1 VGFWRRNVRSTIWK
15 RRNEIAVHVAAVCAL
30 CLLVAVSARAAGDAD
45 KPAPSVET
53 GPSAGVLE
61 TGFHQLYELNF
72 HGAREQFLSYQKLQ
86 PEDPLGKAAEAASYL
101 YEEFN
106 AKGVFTS
113 EFFLNDSK
121 LLGGVEGKPSANRN
135 DAFLETN
142 HEAREMAKQWLQSKP
157 NDPHGLLVLTLTD
170 GMESDYDGIIE
181 KKQLASLS
189 LMRQAEREANTLL
202 AIDPS
207 AQDAYVALGASNY
220 IIGCMPGMKR
230 AFLWF
235 GGVHGDRM
243 RGMQQMQM
251 AADHGHY
258 LQPFAKILLA
268 LACEREHQMDRARVL
283 LIDLAAEFPANPLY
297 AHEIMLLERRVAA
310 S

>member
-1 VGFWRRNVRSTIWK
+1 MCNTMWK
-15 RRNEIAVHVAAVCAL
+15 RRNEIAIQVAVVWAL
-30 CLLVAVSARAAGDAD
+30 CFLVASSVRAQDDAP
-45 KPAPSVET
+45 KQ
-53 GPSAGVLE
+53 AGVSIEADPSDGILE
-61 TGFHQLYELNF
+61 AGFRQLYELNF
-72 HGAREQFLSYQKLQ
+72 QGAREQFLSYQKLK
-86 PEDPLGKAAEAASYL
+86 PADPLGKAAEAASYL

-113 EFFLNDSK
+113 EFFLNDNK
-121 LLGGVEGKPSANRN
+121 LLNGVEGKASANRN
-135 DAFLETN
+135 DKFLETN
-142 HEAREMAKQWLQSKP
+142 HDAREMAKQWLQSRP

-170 GMESDYDGIIE
+170 GMESDYQGIIE
-181 KKQLASLS
+181 KKQLAALS

-202 AIDPS
+202 AIDPD

-220 IIGCMPGMKR
+220 IIGCMPSFKR

-251 AADHGHY
+251 AADNGHY

-268 LACEREHQMDRARVL
+268 LACEREHQMDRARKL
-283 LIDLAAEFPANPLY
+283 LTDLAAEFPANPLY
-297 AHEIMLLERRVAA
+297 AHEIELLNQRVARVAA

>member
-1 VGFWRRNVRSTIWK
+1 MCHMGK
-15 RRNEIAVHVAAVCAL
+15 RRIGIAMHITAICAL
-30 CLLVAVSARAAGDAD
+30 CLLTGLSARAADDTAKSAD
-45 KPAPSVET
+45 PLIQT

-61 TGFHQLYELNF
+61 TGFRQLYELNF
-72 HGAREQFLSYQKLQ
+72 EGARDQFLSYQKLQ
-86 PEDPLGKAAEAASYL
+86 PSDPLGKAAEAASYL

-106 AKGVFTS
+106 DKGVFTS

-121 LLGGVEGKPSANRN
+121 LLSGVDGKPSANRN
-135 DAFLETN
+135 DAFLEAD
-142 HEAREMAKQWLQSKP
+142 HEARQMARQWLQSKP
-157 NDPHGLLVLTLTD
+157 EDPRGLLALTLAD

-189 LMRQAEREANTLL
+189 LMRQAEREANALL
-202 AIDPS
+202 AIDPN

-220 IIGCMPGMKR
+220 IIGCMPGVKR

-235 GGVHGDRM
+235 GGVHGDRAK
-243 RGMQQMQM
+243 GMQEMQM

-268 LACEREHQMDRARVL
+268 LACEREHQMNRARKL
-283 LIDLAAEFPANPLY
+283 LTELAAEFPANPLY
-297 AHEIMLLERRVAA
+297 VHEIALLDHRVAA

>member
-1 VGFWRRNVRSTIWK
+1 LIFS
-15 RRNEIAVHVAAVCAL
+15 L
-30 CLLVAVSARAAGDAD
+30 SARAQDNDAP
-45 KPAPSVET
+45 KQAAVSVE
-53 GPSAGVLE
+53 PDPAEALLE

-72 HGAREQFLSYQKLQ
+72 QAAREQFVSYQKLK

-121 LLGGVEGKPSANRN
+121 LLGGVEGKASANRN
-135 DAFLETN
+135 DAFVEAN
-142 HEAREMAKQWLQSKP
+142 NEAREMAKRWLQTKP

-170 GMESDYDGIIE
+170 GMESDYLGIIE

-189 LMRQAEREANTLL
+189 MMRQAEREANTLL
-202 AIDPS
+202 AIDPN

-220 IIGCMPGMKR
+220 IIGCMPSFKR

-235 GGVHGDRM
+235 GGVHGDRTK
-243 RGMQQMQM
+243 GMDEMQL

-268 LACEREHQMDRARVL
+268 LACEREHQMDRARKL
-283 LIDLAAEFPANPLY
+283 LTDLAAEFPSNPLY
-297 AHEIMLLERRVAA
+297 AHEIELLDQRVARVAA

>member
-1 VGFWRRNVRSTIWK
+1 MRQAMRKGP
-15 RRNEIAVHVAAVCAL
+15 NEVAAEVAVLCAL
-30 CLLVAVSARAAGDAD
+30 CMLVAMSTRAQDDTVPKAAEVTVEADPAAGLLD
-45 KPAPSVET
+45 S
-53 GPSAGVLE
+53 
-61 TGFHQLYELNF
+61 GFRQLYELHF
-72 HGAREQFLSYQKLQ
+72 EDARAQFLEYQKRK
-86 PEDPLGKAAEAASYL
+86 PADPLGKAAEAASYL

-113 EFFLNDSK
+113 EFFLNDNK
-121 LLGGVEGKPSANRN
+121 LLSGVDGKPSANRN
-135 DAFLETN
+135 DEFVQTN
-142 HEAREMAKQWLQSKP
+142 NEARKMAKQWLQTRP
-157 NDPHGLLVLTLTD
+157 DNPHGLLVLTLTD

-181 KKQLASLS
+181 KKQLAALS
-189 LMRQAEREANTLL
+189 LMRQAEREANAVL
-202 AIDPS
+202 AIDPN

-220 IIGCMPGMKR
+220 IIGCMPGFKR

-243 RGMQQMQM
+243 KGMEEMQL

-268 LACEREHQMDRARVL
+268 LACEREHQMDRARKL
-283 LIDLAAEFPANPLY
+283 LIELAAEFPANPIY
-297 AHEIMLLERRVAA
+297 ARELALLDQRVAT

>member
-1 VGFWRRNVRSTIWK
+1 MRDTIWK
-15 RRNEIAVHVAAVCAL
+15 RRNEIAIQVAVVCAL
-30 CLLVAVSARAAGDAD
+30 CFLVASSVRAQDDAP
-45 KPAPSVET
+45 KQ
-53 GPSAGVLE
+53 AGVSIEADPSDGILE
-61 TGFHQLYELNF
+61 AGFRQLYELNF
-72 HGAREQFLSYQKLQ
+72 QGAREQFLSYQKLK
-86 PEDPLGKAAEAASYL
+86 PADPLGKAAEAASYL

-113 EFFLNDSK
+113 EFFLNDNK
-121 LLGGVEGKPSANRN
+121 LLNGVEGKASANRN
-135 DAFLETN
+135 DKFLETN
-142 HEAREMAKQWLQSKP
+142 HDAREMAKQWLQSRP

-170 GMESDYDGIIE
+170 GMESDYQGIIE
-181 KKQLASLS
+181 KKQLAALS

-202 AIDPS
+202 AIDPD

-220 IIGCMPGMKR
+220 IIGCMPSFKR

-251 AADHGHY
+251 AADNGNY

-268 LACEREHQMDRARVL
+268 LACEREHQMDRARKL
-283 LIDLAAEFPANPLY
+283 LTDLAAEFPANPLY
-297 AHEIMLLERRVAA
+297 AHEIELLNQRVARVAA

>member
-1 VGFWRRNVRSTIWK
+1 MWK
-15 RRNEIAVHVAAVCAL
+15 RRNEIAMQVATVCAL
-30 CLLVAVSARAAGDAD
+30 CFLVGISARAQAPDDAAKQAGAAVESD
-45 KPAPSVET
+45 PAE
-53 GPSAGVLE
+53 ALLE

-72 HGAREQFLSYQKLQ
+72 SGAREQFLSYQKMK
-86 PEDPLGKAAEAASYL
+86 PADPMGKAAEAASYL

-113 EFFLNDSK
+113 EFFLNDEK
-121 LLGGVEGKPSANRN
+121 LLGGVEGKASANKN
-135 DAFLETN
+135 DAFVDAN
-142 HEAREMAKQWLQSKP
+142 REAREMAKEVLKSNPSDTQ
-157 NDPHGLLVLTLTD
+157 GLLVLTLTD

-181 KKQLASLS
+181 KKQLPALN
-189 LMRQAEREANTLL
+189 MMKQAEHEAGVLL
-202 AIDPS
+202 AIDPD

-220 IIGCMPGMKR
+220 IIGCMPGFKR

-243 RGMQQMQM
+243 KGMQQMQM

-258 LQPFAKILLA
+258 LRPFAKILLA
-268 LACEREHQMDRARVL
+268 LACEREHQMDRARKL
-283 LIDLAAEFPANPLY
+283 LTELATEFPANPLY
-297 AHEIMLLERRVAA
+297 AHEIELLDHRIAAAA

>member
-1 VGFWRRNVRSTIWK
+1 MRNNPWK
-15 RRNEIAVHVAAVCAL
+15 RRNEIAMRIAAVCAL
-30 CLLVAVSARAAGDAD
+30 CLLATLSAPAQDDAAKQTGVTVEADPADAL
-45 KPAPSVET
+45 
-53 GPSAGVLE
+53 LE
-61 TGFHQLYELNF
+61 TGFRQLYELNF
-72 HGAREQFLSYQKLQ
+72 QGARQQFVSYQKIR
-86 PEDPLGKAAEAASYL
+86 PDDPLGKAAEAASYL

-113 EFFLNDSK
+113 EFFLNDDK
-121 LLGGVEGKPSANRN
+121 LLKGVDGKPSANRN
-135 DAFLETN
+135 DAFVQAN
-142 HEAREMAKQWLQSKP
+142 NQAREMAKQWLQTKP

-181 KKQLASLS
+181 KKQLAALG
-189 LMRQAEREANTLL
+189 LMRQAEREANALL
-202 AIDPS
+202 AVDPNE
-207 AQDAYVALGASNY
+207 QDAYVALGASNY
-220 IIGCMPGMKR
+220 VIGCMPGMKR

-243 RGMQQMQM
+243 KGMQEMQL

-268 LACEREHQMDRARVL
+268 LACEREHQMDRARKL
-283 LIDLAAEFPANPLY
+283 LSELATEFPANPLY
-297 AHEIMLLERRVAA
+297 AHEIALLDQRAAA

>member
-1 VGFWRRNVRSTIWK
+1 MWK
-15 RRNEIAVHVAAVCAL
+15 RRNEIAMLVAAVCAL
-30 CLLVAVSARAAGDAD
+30 CLLVALSVRAEDDAAS
-45 KPAPSVET
+45 KQ
-53 GPSAGVLE
+53 AGVAVEADPAEAALE
-61 TGFHQLYELNF
+61 TGFRQLYELNF
-72 HGAREQFLSYQKLQ
+72 QGAREQFLSYQKVK
-86 PEDPLGKAAEAASYL
+86 PADPLGKAAVAASYL

-113 EFFLNDSK
+113 EFFLNDKK
-121 LLGGVEGKPSANRN
+121 LLNGVEGKPSANRN
-135 DAFLETN
+135 DEFLEAN
-142 HEAREMAKQWLQSKP
+142 SEARKMAKQWLQTRP

-181 KKQLASLS
+181 KKQLAALG

-202 AIDPS
+202 AIDPDQ
-207 AQDAYVALGASNY
+207 QDAYVALGASNY
-220 IIGCMPGMKR
+220 IIGCVPGFKR

-243 RGMQQMQM
+243 RGMEQMQM
-251 AADHGHY
+251 AADHGHF

-268 LACEREHQMDRARVL
+268 LACEREHQMDRARKL
-283 LIDLAAEFPANPLY
+283 LAELAAEFPANPLY
-297 AHEIMLLERRVAA
+297 AHEIALLDQRLAA

>member
-1 VGFWRRNVRSTIWK
+1 MRDMIWK
-15 RRNEIAVHVAAVCAL
+15 RRNEIAIQVAVVWAL
-30 CLLVAVSARAAGDAD
+30 CFLVASSVRAQDDAP
-45 KPAPSVET
+45 KQ
-53 GPSAGVLE
+53 AGVSIEADPSDGILE
-61 TGFHQLYELNF
+61 AGFRQLYELNF
-72 HGAREQFLSYQKLQ
+72 QGAREQFLSYQKLK
-86 PEDPLGKAAEAASYL
+86 PADPLGKAAEAASYL

-113 EFFLNDSK
+113 EFFLNDNK
-121 LLGGVEGKPSANRN
+121 LLNGVEGKASANRN
-135 DAFLETN
+135 DKFLETN
-142 HEAREMAKQWLQSKP
+142 HDAREMAKQWLQSRP

-170 GMESDYDGIIE
+170 GMESDYQGIIE
-181 KKQLASLS
+181 KKQLAALS

-202 AIDPS
+202 AIDPD

-220 IIGCMPGMKR
+220 IIGCMPSFKR

-251 AADHGHY
+251 AADNGHY

-268 LACEREHQMDRARVL
+268 LACEREHQMDRARKL
-283 LIDLAAEFPANPLY
+283 LTDLAAEFPANPLY
-297 AHEIMLLERRVAA
+297 AHEIELLNQRVARVAA

>member
-15 RRNEIAVHVAAVCAL
+15 RRNEIAVHLAAVCAL

-53 GPSAGVLE
+53 GPSASVLE

-72 HGAREQFLSYQKLQ
+72 QGARVQFLSYQKLQ